1 MAGPWEQYQTQP
13 TAPEA
18 GPWTAYAGEHGY
30 ASAPPEPTQV
40 ETTGRWAAPVGG
52 EFGDLSAQPW
62 AQAGPPP
69 APSADP
75 SAPPPGDTQLRTD
88 QYARERA
95 LEESANKSG
104 YFALEPSEPGFAH
117 LLWSLGA
124 PFARVGQ
131 TALGERPFPTGVG
144 ALETASPLAGVGE
157 LRFSPRVSPM
167 MKTFNEETAAREA
180 SKQQGPP
187 PPPPERFGPPQPP
200 DPVVES
206 GIARVR
212 GQIGDSQPPPP
223 SPIPAEGVPP
233 GVPPGT
239 EVPTDLRLRAAID
252 AAGSPRPGFVPRT
265 NVDPL
270 TRQVTPVRVP
280 PGAAGP
286 ETVPY
291 APPPDVPP
299 VTTPPPVDPPGPGT
313 GPRSAGAA
321 GTPFAD
327 AALTPEQTAAAGSAA
342 DKQWYYQTAVP
353 GEADNT
359 VYLKGI
365 TPTMAQ
371 REQTVNAAR
380 DSKLLRRI
388 SPDAE
393 QAQRELLTEH
403 TNIRKGE
410 IQEIAGSDVT
420 HEAEMKAANDQID
433 AQLNAAYAHGGT
445 VDLQPVVEAAMKEMN
460 AEESSA
466 GKLPPLKAA
475 MKEIIDAAQKS
486 DGSGLETSP
495 LAANAVRRAIIYMQ
509 SKLGQRGGNEG
520 YADPS
525 VMAAMT
531 RVKDVLTKQ
540 VEPAA
545 PGFTEANANYAR
557 ARQATDAREALQ
569 AYEPKLYNQLG
580 HMQYSAFHRM
590 MGEIIAARDP
600 NAPLGPW
607 KSLTEEQMNRLKSVH
622 DDLKRAAS
630 AEDLARASGSD
641 TTQTLF
647 DLARRAARHGV
658 GSGVGAAVG
667 FGVGHI
673 LGPEA
678 GMAAGMFTKDAV
690 THLFEKGAV
699 DRATAEHNKL
709 LRPDPAQYPTRPN
722 PLFNQDAH

>member
-1 MAGPWEQYQTQP
+1 MMK
-13 TAPEA
+13 
-18 GPWTAYAGEHGY
+18 AY
-30 ASAPPEPTQV
+30 
-40 ETTGRWAAPVGG
+40 
-52 EFGDLSAQPW
+52 
-62 AQAGPPP
+62 
-69 APSADP
+69 
-75 SAPPPGDTQLRTD
+75 
-88 QYARERA
+88 
-95 LEESANKSG
+95 EE
-104 YFALEPSEPGFAH
+104 
-117 LLWSLGA
+117 
-124 PFARVGQ
+124 Q
-131 TALGERPFPTGVG
+131 TA
-144 ALETASPLAGVGE
+144 AL
-157 LRFSPRVSPM
+157 
-167 MKTFNEETAAREA
+167 KAAREA

-187 PPPPERFGPPQPP
+187 SPPPERFGPTAPP

-212 GQIGDSQPPPP
+212 GQIGVGPEPPAPPPV
-223 SPIPAEGVPP
+223 PAEAAPP

-239 EVPTDLRLRAAID
+239 QVPTDLRLRAAID
-252 AAGSPRPGFVPRT
+252 AATPAPGAPFEPPPTADMVPPV
-265 NVDPL
+265 NVDP
-270 TRQVTPVRVP
+270 VTGQRTTVRVP
-280 PGAAGP
+280 PGGAGP
-286 ETVPY
+286 ATVPY

-299 VTTPPPVDPPGPGT
+299 VAPPPPVEPPGPGM

-342 DKQWYYQTAVP
+342 DKQWFYQTAVP

-393 QAQRELLTEH
+393 QAERELLTEH
-403 TNIRKGE
+403 TNIRKSE
-410 IQEIAGSDVT
+410 FQEIAGSDVT

-445 VDLQPVVEAAMKEMN
+445 VDLQPVVEAAN
-460 AEESSA
+460 AELRGSA

-486 DGSGLETSP
+486 DGSGLETDP
-495 LAANAVRRAIIYMQ
+495 RQANAVRRAIIYMQ
-509 SKLGQRGGNEG
+509 SKVGQRGGNEG

-569 AYEPKLYNQLG
+569 AYEPKLYDQLS
-580 HMQYSAFHRM
+580 HMQYPAFHRM
-590 MGEIIAARDP
+590 MGEIVKARDP

-607 KSLTEEQMNRLKSVH
+607 KSLTEEQMNRLKSIH

-630 AEDLARASGSD
+630 AQKLAEASGSD

-722 PLFNQDAH
+722 PMFDPNGQY